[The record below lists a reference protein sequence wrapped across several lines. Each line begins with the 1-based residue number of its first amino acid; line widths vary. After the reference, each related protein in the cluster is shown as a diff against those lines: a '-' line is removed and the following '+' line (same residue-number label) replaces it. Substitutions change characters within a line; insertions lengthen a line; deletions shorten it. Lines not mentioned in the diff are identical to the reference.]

1 MKKNVLKTFL
11 VVFAC
16 ASLAACSGNTDKN
29 QANKKECNNV
39 EQLNQNKKD
48 MKYSGWKRMGK
59 KLLLKDLIC

>member
-29 QANKKECNNV
+29 QANKKECDNV
-39 EQLNQNKKD
+39 EQLNQNCLAGYNFFPVRK
-48 MKYSGWKRMGK
+48 
-59 KLLLKDLIC
+59 

>member
-29 QANKKECNNV
+29 QANKKECDNV
-39 EQLNQNKKD
+39 EQLNQNC
-48 MKYSGWKRMGK
+48 
-59 KLLLKDLIC
+59 LVLI